1 MKKQTFLQE
10 LRKHGADR
18 FPFNIYPCT
27 IPRDF
32 FTVPLHWHASM
43 ELIFVKKG
51 TGIIQSGLTSNI
63 ANAGDIFLFAP
74 GTLHALKR
82 FQRPV
87 RGAVSSASSKRQTA
101 SSGLSSS

>member
-1 MKKQTFLQE
+1 
-10 LRKHGADR
+10 
-18 FPFNIYPCT
+18 
-27 IPRDF
+27 
-32 FTVPLHWHASM
+32 M

-82 FQRPV
+82 FEDHVMEYENIIFDLELLGGSSDLCAERYP
-87 RGAVSSASSKRQTA
+87 SASSKRQAA

>member
-10 LRKHGADR
+10 IRKHGADR

-63 ANAGDIFLFAP
+63 ANAGDIFLFVP
-74 GTLHALKR
+74 GR
-82 FQRPV
+82 FMP
-87 RGAVSSASSKRQTA
+87 SNTSKTM
-101 SSGLSSS
+101 